1 MLLGSRENY
10 MKNKNSLP
18 SSADTAVCPG
28 MKSFCQGSGIL
39 LLLVLA
45 ACSAK
50 GKAVRTMPPED
61 KQFLSEVRYLITRQE
76 SKQFRNTPPE
86 ERAKFIE
93 EFWKVRDPDP
103 TSEENEFRDEYYRR
117 IDEANH
123 LFHEGSAGWLTD
135 RGRVH
140 ILLGAP
146 ERRDVYPS
154 GYSFYSPPV
163 EIWYYSQFPVIF
175 VDSLREGIYR
185 LEPMSVR
192 NLSTINVAQMKRK
205 PKGIEPI
212 ARLFAFTLSCQ
223 KTGPGEAKL
232 LIEVP
237 YRVTLMTL
245 NEATK
250 AYETKLK
257 LSVRIS
263 DAAGKI
269 ILDKEELRPLA
280 VSDSMLVDLGKNAA
294 LEFGFRLPAGNYS
307 ALVVLENTA
316 DKSQARKEI
325 KIKL

>member
-1 MLLGSRENY
+1 
-10 MKNKNSLP
+10 MKKKKPLP
-18 SSADTAVCPG
+18 VAADTSVCTG
-28 MKSFCQGSGIL
+28 MKSFWPKSGLFL

-50 GKAVRTMPPED
+50 GRAVRTMPPED
-61 KQFLSEVRYLITRQE
+61 RQFLSEVRYLITRQE
-76 SKQFRNTPPE
+76 TKQFKNTPPE

-146 ERRDVYPS
+146 ERRDVFPS
-154 GYSFYSPPV
+154 GYTFYSPPV

-175 VDSLREGIYR
+175 VDYLREGIYK
-185 LEPMSVR
+185 LEPTSVR
-192 NLSTINVAQMKRK
+192 NLSTINVAQMHRK
-205 PKGIEPI
+205 PKGIEPS
-212 ARLFAFTLSCQ
+212 ARLFAFSLSAQ
-223 KTGPGEAKL
+223 KIGPGEAKL
-232 LIEVP
+232 RIEVP
-237 YRVTLMTL
+237 YRVTLLTL

-250 AYETKLK
+250 AYETQLK

-263 DAAGKI
+263 DAAGKT
-269 ILDKEELRPLA
+269 ILDKEELHPIA
-280 VSDSMLVDLGKNAA
+280 VSESMLTDLGKNAV
-294 LEFGFRLPAGNYS
+294 LEFEFRLPAGRYS
-307 ALVVLENTA
+307 ALVVLENSA

>member
-1 MLLGSRENY
+1 
-10 MKNKNSLP
+10 MKKKNPL
-18 SSADTAVCPG
+18 SAATGPAVCPG
-28 MKSFCQGSGIL
+28 MKSFCLGSGIL

-61 KQFLSEVRYLITRQE
+61 RQFLSEVRYLITRQE

-175 VDSLREGIYR
+175 VDSLREGIYK
-185 LEPMSVR
+185 LDPMSVR
-192 NLSTINVAQMKRK
+192 NLSMINVAQMRLK
-205 PKGIEPI
+205 PKGIEPT
-212 ARLFAFTLSCQ
+212 ARQFAFSLSCQ
-223 KTGPGEAKL
+223 KVGPDEAKL

-237 YRVTLMTL
+237 YRVTLMIL

-250 AYETKLK
+250 AYATELK

-269 ILDKEELRPLA
+269 ILDKEELRPVA
-280 VSDSMLVDLGKNAA
+280 VSDSMLVDLGKNAV

-307 ALVVLENTA
+307 ALVVLENIA